1 MVLVPLRL
9 PMLATVELPALLVLV
24 LEVVWSP
31 EVFLLA
37 GLSSGPAALRVL
49 RRGRVGAPGGCR
61 PCLVVVA
68 GRRGLLLLLLL
79 LLNPGISLELLV
91 TVAATGSLGESL
103 GLGLASKL
111 LLLQQEVRGRRGEER
126 NSLLESRRELSSVT
140 KGRGTTVGI
149 LRHS

>member
-37 GLSSGPAALRVL
+37 RLSSGPAALRVL

-68 GRRGLLLLLLL
+68 GRRGLLLLLL